1 LDVVD
6 WPTFRIKILCRHDE
20 QLDVTT
26 DIHGATLAGFKRHV
40 LPNATEPELD
50 VLRIAIYHPDLPSFL
65 PGSVE
70 RPNSDGHLRAILS
83 KYYSIGLYDLALD
96 LETPE
101 RKYNDYT
108 VLDGR
113 RRYGCPPDVIAKLPI
128 LIPLDW
134 SDREPALQRLYAEV
148 ESRLKLKKLRPA
160 AAVSCFFVHACSL
173 FPALTLQF
181 DEPMSSNQGQG
192 TIDIAITSS
201 ASTSCVVGF
210 VTINKDFETALT
222 WNMVQ
227 LESTAQRHLHSPRK
241 RKFHDSESSKI
252 LSRCGIATDGFQWQ
266 AVHYSFGS
274 NVQTLPTFHTSSIP
288 CIFQWGLNLNWRKDV
303 ETIFTHIVCLM
314 NGLSEGMLH
323 EADQDERKRRC

>member
-1 LDVVD
+1 MDPVGKSKDGLHHVCDVPALSLLLDLIPATSDELIHLNSIQYRKKLEPANTPSKMFSREMPMNAIDVVMK
-6 WPTFRIKILCRHDE
+6 PPVK
-20 QLDVTT
+20 
-26 DIHGATLAGFKRHV
+26 DIHGATLAGFKRHA

-50 VLRIAIYHPDLPSFL
+50 GLRIAIYHPDLPSFL

-83 KYYSIGLYDLALD
+83 KYHSIGLYDLALD

-101 RKYNDYT
+101 RKYTDYT

-113 RRYGCPPDVIAKLPI
+113 RRYGCPPDVTAKLPI

-134 SDREPALQRLYAEV
+134 SDREAALQRLYAEV

-201 ASTSCVVGF
+201 VSTSCVVGF

-222 WNMVQ
+222 WNMAFRGVV
-227 LESTAQRHLHSPRK
+227 A
-241 RKFHDSESSKI
+241 
-252 LSRCGIATDGFQWQ
+252 
-266 AVHYSFGS
+266 
-274 NVQTLPTFHTSSIP
+274 
-288 CIFQWGLNLNWRKDV
+288 
-303 ETIFTHIVCLM
+303 
-314 NGLSEGMLH
+314 
-323 EADQDERKRRC
+323 